1 MQLTFRLAWRNLW
14 RHGRR
19 SLITA
24 SAMAVA
30 VALCMA
36 MLAFN
41 DGMYAKLFD
50 VMVEQQLGHLQ
61 IHHPAYPTARKLFDT
76 VPDAASTMQRVL
88 AHDQVLS
95 ASAKL
100 NGFALIGGRDESAGG
115 QLVGIEPGRESAVTR
130 AHERIVEG
138 RFLEDGKLGE
148 IVLGVGLAKE
158 ISVGVGDEV
167 VVVTQASDGSMG
179 NALYQVVGLFR
190 TGSAA
195 LDKSGSMMHLAD
207 LQELL
212 VLPDQVH
219 QITVLGD
226 DATDLPPLRDA
237 VRGLIPKD
245 SEVLTWDEAS
255 PQTAQLIGMQ
265 TFASGIVLGIVF
277 AVASFGVLNTMMM
290 SVFERTRELGVLMAI
305 GLRPGRLIAMVIA
318 ESICLSAVAGGLGLV
333 LGGLLDVYIVTV
345 GIDMSAGSTQGFT
358 FAGVTMDPVM
368 RGRVEP
374 SGILLV
380 MVSLV
385 VVSVLASLWP
395 AWRASRLIPVHA
407 LRAD

>member
-1 MQLTFRLAWRNLW
+1 
-14 RHGRR
+14 
-19 SLITA
+19 
-24 SAMAVA
+24 
-30 VALCMA
+30 
-36 MLAFN
+36 
-41 DGMYAKLFD
+41 
-50 VMVEQQLGHLQ
+50 
-61 IHHPAYPTARKLFDT
+61 
-76 VPDAASTMQRVL
+76 
-88 AHDQVLS
+88 
-95 ASAKL
+95 
-100 NGFALIGGRDESAGG
+100 
-115 QLVGIEPGRESAVTR
+115 
-130 AHERIVEG
+130 
-138 RFLEDGKLGE
+138 
-148 IVLGVGLAKE
+148 
-158 ISVGVGDEV
+158 
-167 VVVTQASDGSMG
+167 
-179 NALYQVVGLFR
+179 
-190 TGSAA
+190 
-195 LDKSGSMMHLAD
+195 
-207 LQELL
+207 
-212 VLPDQVH
+212 
-219 QITVLGD
+219 
-226 DATDLPPLRDA
+226 
-237 VRGLIPKD
+237 
-245 SEVLTWDEAS
+245 
-255 PQTAQLIGMQ
+255 MQ